1 MKKTIKI
8 ILIVLIAALTL
19 SLFGCEA
26 LNNVKNA
33 FWGGIEDV
41 ENAIDSIGAY
51 TFSDVVITQEGLNTF
66 RIDFTVRCGDDPV
79 EIYLTDG
86 YRLTDSHTA
95 KNVAKVKD
103 GQNTRF
109 SFTETLDLG
118 ETYYIWAVYGDKQ
131 EKLGITAPSMFPVL
145 MDQGSGEALFH
156 FKYTYGTSWSDF
168 CDPEGKAIYQSEKP
182 VFDSGATLIADKIEI
197 TQEDYLIPADVFN
210 PDMYYFAVSTV
221 KDGLITIISRPV
233 ISPDKIVGKVNGI
246 TASIT
251 SDLYFRVDV
260 ELSKESISATSILEN
275 LQLLVKTDIAD
286 DVLVADCTY
295 ADGIATMMVDYNQL
309 DWDGVWYDVCLA
321 WNGAIVADIPQYFA
335 GKQVNQSSTV
345 KVDGIIYGIAGW
357 KAGDAPEHSE
367 VLKMYFEEDTT
378 RYADELCK
386 SYIVTFSV
394 DPEPTLNV
402 TVKLKDG
409 VKAPT
414 LAITGGDNNKLCEV
428 EGILND
434 DGTYTYSLPVKTG
447 LTTPDKW
454 YDIRFFQGN
463 KPYEFLKDSCI
474 TYANFAASYVDA
486 AGGRSYYFREYNG
499 FLKLMYLNN

>member
-1 MKKTIKI
+1 MKKIAKI
-8 ILIVLIAALTL
+8 ILVILICSLTL
-19 SLFGCEA
+19 SLFGCQA
-26 LNNVKNA
+26 LDDLKNA
-33 FWGGIEDV
+33 FLGGIEDV

-66 RIDFTVRCGDDPV
+66 KIDFTVRCGDDPV

-95 KNVAKVKD
+95 KKVEKSKN
-103 GQNTRF
+103 GQNTHF

-131 EKLGITAPSMFPVL
+131 EKFGITAPSMFPVL
-145 MDQGSGEALFH
+145 IDQGSGEALFH

-168 CDPEGKAIYQSEKP
+168 CDPEGKSIYVSEKP
-182 VFDSGATLIADKIEI
+182 VFDSSATLIADKIAI
-197 TQEDYLIPADVFN
+197 TQEDYLIPSNVFN
-210 PDMYYFAVSTV
+210 PEMYYYAVSTV

-233 ISPDKIVGKVNGI
+233 IFPGNIVGQVDGV

-260 ELSKESISATSILEN
+260 QVAEGSELANTNAEH

-295 ADGIATMMVDYNQL
+295 ADGVATMMVDYNQL

-321 WNGAIVADIPQYFA
+321 WNGAIVADVPQYFN
-335 GKQVNQSSTV
+335 GKQVNLSNTV

-357 KAGDAPEHSE
+357 KSEDAPEHSE

-394 DPEPTLNV
+394 VPEPTLNV

-409 VKAPT
+409 EKAPT

-447 LTTPDKW
+447 LTVPDKW

-474 TYANFAASYVDA
+474 TYANFAASYVDV

>member
-1 MKKTIKI
+1 MKKTVKI
-8 ILIVLIAALTL
+8 ILIILITALTL
-19 SLFGCEA
+19 SLFGCED
-26 LNNVKNA
+26 LKNA
-33 FWGGIEDV
+33 VLGGIEDV
-41 ENAIDSIGAY
+41 ENAIDSIGSY
-51 TFSDVVITQEGLNTF
+51 IFSDVIITQEGLNSF
-66 RIDFTVRCGDDPV
+66 KIDFTVRCGDDPV
-79 EIYLTDG
+79 EIYLTEG

-95 KNVAKVKD
+95 KKVESVKD
-103 GQNTRF
+103 GQKIRF

-118 ETYYIWAVYGDKQ
+118 ETYYIWAVCGDKQ
-131 EKLGITAPSMFPVL
+131 EKFGFTSPSMFPVL
-145 MDQGSGEALFH
+145 MDQGNGEALFH

-168 CDPEGKAIYQSEKP
+168 CDPEGKAIYASEKP
-182 VFDSGATLIADKIEI
+182 EFDSSAKLIVDKIAI
-197 TQEDYLIPADVFN
+197 TQEDYVIPADVFD
-210 PDMYYFAVSTV
+210 PDMYYYAVSTV

-233 ISPDKIVGKVNGI
+233 MFPGNIVGQVNGI

-260 ELSKESISATSILEN
+260 EVAEDSELANSGAEH

-295 ADGIATMMVDYNQL
+295 ADGVATMMVDYNQL
-309 DWDGVWYDVCLA
+309 QWDSVWYDVCLA
-321 WNGAIVADIPQYFA
+321 WNGALIADVPQYFN

-357 KAGDAPEHSE
+357 KAEDAPEHSE

-386 SYIVTFSV
+386 SYIVTFSIV
-394 DPEPTLNV
+394 PEPTLNV

-409 VKAPT
+409 VKAPI
-414 LAITGGDNNKLCEV
+414 LAITGGDNNKLCKV
-428 EGILND
+428 EGILNE
-434 DGTYTYSLPVKTG
+434 DGTYTYSLPVKSG

-454 YDIRFFQGN
+454 YDIRFFVGN
-463 KPYEFLKDSCI
+463 HPYEFLKDSCI

-486 AGGRSYYFREYNG
+486 EGGRTYFFREYNG